1 MKNEAILRSLIREHV
16 RKVLESQQLD
26 ESFKSGILRKL
37 LSTGG
42 NTWRS
47 SSWASAFY
55 NATKVALDKVEDSDF
70 VKMDPLTAYKEL
82 KKAGSPKIV
91 FYVSEKGGTNPYAK
105 DSYTAKVNADT
116 LIGVATDQNK
126 WYAYGSSGYGWRR
139 TSANA
144 MTPDGKGGDIGMQK
158 QGSGYGSTGIYNVK
172 RGAEIADVAYV
183 LDLLKIQSKYSTKE
197 KVEIRTKQKSGAVAF
212 MKADEFKKDNQRRYQ
227 EILRNRAAGAGQENI
242 VKGVQAAIQTV
253 TSKVS
258 DAIANMTTG
267 KYNNIIVGTSPKGRE
282 VSAQDAANFL
292 RQMLDTFERYVGS
305 AAAAE
310 KWKKE
315 YGKEDS
321 WYGDDVKKYA
331 LELKNMIQKA
341 ANTDYSW

>member
-42 NTWRS
+42 SNWRNQ
-47 SSWASAFY
+47 SWSQAFY
-55 NATKVALDKVEDSDF
+55 NSTKVALDKVEDSDF
-70 VKMDPLTAYKEL
+70 VKMDPITAYKEL
-82 KKAGSPKIV
+82 KKSGSPKIV

-126 WYAYGSSGYGWRR
+126 WYAYGTTGYGWRQKS
-139 TSANA
+139 TSS
-144 MTPDGKGGDIGMQK
+144 MQPDGKGSDIGMQK

-183 LDLLKIQSKYSTKE
+183 LDLLKIQQKYSTKE
-197 KVEIRTKQKSGAVAF
+197 KVAIRTKQKSGAVAF

-227 EILRNRAAGAGQENI
+227 EILRNRAAGAGKDTI

-267 KYNNIIVGTSPKGRE
+267 KYNNIVVGTSPKGKE

-305 AAAAE
+305 ASAAE
-310 KWKKE
+310 KYAKE

-321 WYGDDVKKYA
+321 WHGEDVKKYA

-341 ANTDYSW
+341 ANTDYGW